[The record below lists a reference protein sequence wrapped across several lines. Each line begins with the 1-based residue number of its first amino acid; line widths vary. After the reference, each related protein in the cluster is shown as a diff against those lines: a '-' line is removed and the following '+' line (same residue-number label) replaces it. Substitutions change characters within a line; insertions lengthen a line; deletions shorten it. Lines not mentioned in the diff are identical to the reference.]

1 MKVYSKWIGVITVLC
16 CALGFSFPAQ
26 AQQYRLPNYVVLKG
40 GIYSPQSGDLDGFN
54 TGFNGEAAFGHY
66 FDRNWAIE
74 ASAGNFETKGRKD
87 LLLSPDS
94 SPTSVRF
101 SVVPLTVGFKGLI
114 PVDKFEFYAIG
125 GAGAYFLATDVD
137 DSDNFRRHR
146 DSNTDSETLF
156 GGFLGLG
163 ATFNFTPR
171 FFVGVEGKYLWTTT
185 TTVINAD
192 VNLTGIQA
200 TANIGFRF

>member
-1 MKVYSKWIGVITVLC
+1 MGVIIVLC
-16 CALGFSFPAQ
+16 CALGLSFPAQ
-26 AQQYRLPNYVVLKG
+26 AQYRLPNYVVVKG
-40 GIYSPQSGDLDGFN
+40 GIYSPQTGDLDGFK

-66 FDRNWAIE
+66 FDKNWAIE
-74 ASAGNFETKGRKD
+74 AGGGSFETKGSKD
-87 LLLSPDS
+87 LFLAPDS

-101 SVVPLTVGFKGLI
+101 TVVPLTVAFKGLI
-114 PVDKFEFYAIG
+114 PVDKFEFYGIG
-125 GAGAYFLATDVD
+125 GVGAYFLSTDID
-137 DSDNFRRHR
+137 RSDNSRRRRDSDP
-146 DSNTDSETLF
+146 DSETLF
-156 GGFLGLG
+156 GGFVGLG

-171 FFVGVEGKYLWTTT
+171 LFVGVEGKYLWTTT

>member
-1 MKVYSKWIGVITVLC
+1 MPEI
-16 CALGFSFPAQ
+16 
-26 AQQYRLPNYVVLKG
+26 LK
-40 GIYSPQSGDLDGFN
+40 PK
-54 TGFNGEAAFGHY
+54 GEKIFCY
-66 FDRNWAIE
+66 
-74 ASAGNFETKGRKD
+74 
-87 LLLSPDS
+87 
-94 SPTSVRF
+94 
-101 SVVPLTVGFKGLI
+101 PLTHPQRQYVLERGPADSCFKGLI

-125 GAGAYFLATDVD
+125 GVGAYFLATDID